1 MLLVVNVLT
10 NSPKIVDLIP
20 RHYLQLNLSYI
31 NGKLG

>member
-10 NSPKIVDLIP
+10 NSPKILCLIQ
-20 RHYLQLNLSYI
+20 RQLLELNLSYI